1 MVELID
7 LHKSFGEQKV
17 LAGVNLKIPRGRL
30 TFIMGRSGTG
40 KSVLLKHMIGLL
52 RPDRGKILIDGE
64 DVTDYSPAQWQR
76 LRRRFGFLF
85 QEGAL
90 FDSMTVA
97 ENVAFPLMEHTRL
110 SRREIEKR
118 VEEKLA
124 VVGLL
129 EARDKYPA
137 ELSGG
142 MRKRAALARALAL
155 EPEIILFDEP
165 TTGLDPILQVSI
177 MKLIRETQRRFG
189 LTGVVVSHDVPIA
202 LQAADFIAMLHEG
215 RVVAFGPPKE
225 IRESDHPFVRQFL
238 RSAFEG
244 CLPGEGSHV
253 QEKHGD

>member
-7 LHKSFGEQKV
+7 IHKSFGEHVV
-17 LAGVNLKIPRGRL
+17 LRGISLKIPTGKL

-40 KSVLLKHMIGLL
+40 KSVLLKHIIGLL
-52 RPDRGKILIDGE
+52 KPDRGRILIDGQ
-64 DVTDYSPAQWQR
+64 DVTNFSDREWQK
-76 LRRRFGFLF
+76 LRKRFGFLF

-97 ENVAFPLMEHTRL
+97 ENVAFPLWEHSRL
-110 SRREIEKR
+110 SKREIEEK
-118 VEEKLA
+118 VAEKLS

-129 EARDKYPA
+129 EARDKYPS

-142 MRKRAALARALAL
+142 MKKRAALARALAL

-177 MKLIRETQRRFG
+177 MKLIRDTQRRYG

-202 LQAADFIAMLHEG
+202 MGAADYIAILHEG
-215 RVVAFGPPKE
+215 RVVAEGTPDE
-225 IRESDHPFVRQFL
+225 IRRSEHPFVKEFL
-238 RSAFEG
+238 KSAFEG
-244 CLPGEGSHV
+244 CHPEEGQNV
-253 QEKHGD
+253 

>member
-7 LHKSFGEQKV
+7 LHKRFGEQEV
-17 LAGVNLKIPRGRL
+17 LRGVNLKIPAGKL

-40 KSVLLKHMIGLL
+40 KSVLLKHIIGLL
-52 RPDRGKILIDGE
+52 RPDRGRILIDGRE
-64 DVTDYSPAQWQR
+64 VTSFSDRQWQE

-110 SRREIEKR
+110 SRREIESR

-129 EARDKYPA
+129 EARDKYPS

-177 MKLIRETQRRFG
+177 MKLIRDTQRRYG

-202 LQAADFIAMLHEG
+202 MQAADFIAILHEG
-215 RVVAFGPPKE
+215 RVVAEGSPEE
-225 IRESDHPFVRQFL
+225 IRRSEHPFVRAFL
-238 RSAFEG
+238 KSAFEG
-244 CLPGEGSHV
+244 CHPEEVQNV
-253 QEKHGD
+253 QEKH